1 MNKARGVKDNLKV
14 IVPILAVLLS
24 LGLGA
29 IIIKLIGVQP
39 LVAYKA
45 MYQGS
50 LANTN
55 AIAETLVKVTP
66 LILTGLSYA
75 IAYKAG
81 LVNIGAAGQLY
92 MGGFTATAVGVYI
105 NNLPLIIHLP
115 IAIIAGFLGGGVWG
129 LIVGWLKVKYDANEI
144 ITTVMLNYIAM
155 NWISYLV
162 TGPMKA
168 PPGNFPQSK
177 TVVKNAQLPIII
189 SGTRL
194 HLGLIISLLAL
205 AFYFIFLWKMK
216 KGYEIRV
223 SGKNIHAA
231 RYAGMDPQK
240 SILLVM
246 FIAGGMGGL
255 AGATEI
261 LGIQERLLQGF
272 SPGYGFDGIAVALV
286 GMLRPVGI
294 FFGALLF
301 GVLRSGG
308 NMMQMLANVPVSIV
322 NIIQGL
328 VIIFVIAGQVI
339 RFNTISEIK
348 GKLLNIKDGILGGES
363 Q

>member
-1 MNKARGVKDNLKV
+1 MDEARGIKDNLKI

-24 LGLGA
+24 LGVGA
-29 IIIKLIGVQP
+29 VVIKLIGVNP
-39 LVAYKA
+39 LVAYKV

-50 LANTN
+50 LANIN
-55 AIAETLVKVTP
+55 AIAETLVKATP

-92 MGGFTATAVGVYI
+92 MGGFAAAAAGIYTNG
-105 NNLPLIIHLP
+105 LPFIIHLP

-129 LIVGWLKVKYDANEI
+129 LIVGWLKVKYGANEI
-144 ITTVMLNYIAM
+144 ITTVMLNYVAM
-155 NWISYLV
+155 SWVSYLV

-177 TVVKNAQLPIII
+177 NVAETAQLPIII

-205 AFYFIFLWKMK
+205 VFYFFFLWKMK

-223 SGKNIHAA
+223 SGQNIHAA
-231 RYAGMDPQK
+231 KYAGMDPKK

-286 GMLRPVGI
+286 GMLRPIGI
-294 FFGALLF
+294 FFGAVLF
-301 GVLRSGG
+301 GILRSGG
-308 NMMQMLANVPVSIV
+308 SMMQMLARVPVSIV

-328 VIIFVIAGQVI
+328 VIIFVIAGQAI
-339 RFNTISEIK
+339 RFNKISEIK
-348 GKLLNIKDGILGGES
+348 NKFLNIKDQIMGGER